1 VDSIIGVDLIRTI
14 NETLHIELE
23 TMALFE
29 HSTVDALA
37 EYIWTNWQSVIAGQ
51 LAPVQTTFRKA
62 DSADQGPVETGGI
75 LKHRFIQTE
84 SPAEAGQ
91 PTNSVLEQENNRD
104 NAGVE
109 PIAIIG
115 MSGRFAESESLDGF
129 WQNLE
134 QGKSLIG
141 KVSRWST
148 TDCVT
153 SESEGDGYCCHG
165 SFIDSIDQFD
175 PAFFRI
181 SPAEAVYMD
190 PQQRLFLEE
199 SWKALEDAGY
209 AGNSVN
215 ETRCGVYVGCGTSGY
230 GTLFVGEPP
239 AHAFWGNSQSIIP
252 ARLAYHLNLQGPAIA
267 VDTACSSSLVSVH
280 LACQGLWSREMDMAL
295 AGGVCLHTTPAFYH
309 VANRAR
315 MLSPE
320 GECRSFDAKAN
331 GFVPGEGIGV
341 VVLKRLRD
349 ALRDGDFI
357 HGVIAGSGV
366 NQDGTS
372 NGLIAPNA
380 RAQEKLERSVYDRFQ
395 INPETIQVIEAHGT
409 GTIVGDSIEHVAI
422 SRAFREYTDKKEFCA
437 LGTVK
442 TNIGHTGPA
451 SGVAGILK
459 LLLSLKHRQIPP
471 CLHFQ
476 SGNPAID
483 FKSNPFY
490 VNRQLQEWRVEGEQ
504 RRRGAVSSFGF
515 SGTNAHLVIEEA
527 PLVERA
533 SVEVPG
539 YVVMLSARTEEQ
551 LRQQAQNLL
560 GLLKRSTNLSMND
573 LSYTLF
579 VGRMHMACRLS
590 CVACDQ
596 KELEQFLEQWM
607 ATGAASQVYTA
618 EIQESRIREN
628 ISLKKF
634 GNYCIR
640 ECRNATDAASYLEN
654 LAAIAELYVKGY
666 SLDYRALF
674 SQDSRRIPL
683 PTYPFTRERYW
694 VDTSGSVRAQ
704 ATSRPMPQSTR
715 TTTTAQP
722 LPHANTSN
730 LSLADNSFTFT
741 SQEQESPLNDTE
753 KQLIEIWC
761 EVLNMEPEKVG
772 VNANLF
778 ELGGH
783 SLLATQLMAKIRER
797 LGVDLPLTALFENT
811 SVAQV
816 AELIAKTKKSD
827 VPSIQPVDRKKF
839 EQLPLSFA
847 QERVWFF
854 EQLQPGS
861 GRYNVPV
868 AVTVSGELNISH
880 LEQSFNLI
888 IARHENL
895 RTVFPSKMGQ
905 AQQVI
910 LESLD
915 FKLERIDLSH
925 YTNKEELHS
934 RAKEICRT
942 DAAKPFDLARGPL
955 IRGKVIR
962 LAEQEHILLLN
973 MHHIITDGW
982 SMGVLIK
989 ELDVIMDALRQGRR
1003 PDLPPLEIQYV
1014 DYAVWQRARLEAGGV
1029 LEQQLAYWQEK
1040 LAGVPERLDL
1050 PTDYS
1055 RPKVRSFVGA
1065 TCEFTLDA
1073 ELTGKL
1079 KRLAER
1085 KGGTLYMVLLAAF
1098 KVLLY
1103 RYSGQ
1108 SDICIGTLIANR
1120 QYGQTASLIGV
1131 FVNMLALRSEI
1142 EGEDTFSALLS
1153 RVKATCLEA
1162 YEHQDAPF
1170 ERVIGSLGRTR
1181 NAAANPIFQVMVVLH
1196 NIAMSDQRF
1205 PRYAFES
1212 QSSELDLTVQFT
1224 ETQNGLDASI
1234 EYSTA
1239 LFKPETIM
1247 RMGEHFTALCKAIT
1261 VTPTA
1266 RIQDMDYLCCTA
1278 MAEGATSGVSV
1289 RSAFSR

>member
-1 VDSIIGVDLIRTI
+1 
-14 NETLHIELE
+14 
-23 TMALFE
+23 
-29 HSTVDALA
+29 
-37 EYIWTNWQSVIAGQ
+37 
-51 LAPVQTTFRKA
+51 
-62 DSADQGPVETGGI
+62 
-75 LKHRFIQTE
+75 
-84 SPAEAGQ
+84 
-91 PTNSVLEQENNRD
+91 
-104 NAGVE
+104 
-109 PIAIIG
+109 
-115 MSGRFAESESLDGF
+115 
-129 WQNLE
+129 
-134 QGKSLIG
+134 
-141 KVSRWST
+141 
-148 TDCVT
+148 
-153 SESEGDGYCCHG
+153 
-165 SFIDSIDQFD
+165 
-175 PAFFRI
+175 
-181 SPAEAVYMD
+181 
-190 PQQRLFLEE
+190 
-199 SWKALEDAGY
+199 
-209 AGNSVN
+209 
-215 ETRCGVYVGCGTSGY
+215 
-230 GTLFVGEPP
+230 
-239 AHAFWGNSQSIIP
+239 
-252 ARLAYHLNLQGPAIA
+252 
-267 VDTACSSSLVSVH
+267 
-280 LACQGLWSREMDMAL
+280 
-295 AGGVCLHTTPAFYH
+295 
-309 VANRAR
+309 
-315 MLSPE
+315 
-320 GECRSFDAKAN
+320 
-331 GFVPGEGIGV
+331 
-341 VVLKRLRD
+341 
-349 ALRDGDFI
+349 
-357 HGVIAGSGV
+357 
-366 NQDGTS
+366 
-372 NGLIAPNA
+372 
-380 RAQEKLERSVYDRFQ
+380 
-395 INPETIQVIEAHGT
+395 
-409 GTIVGDSIEHVAI
+409 
-422 SRAFREYTDKKEFCA
+422 
-437 LGTVK
+437 
-442 TNIGHTGPA
+442 
-451 SGVAGILK
+451 
-459 LLLSLKHRQIPP
+459 
-471 CLHFQ
+471 
-476 SGNPAID
+476 
-483 FKSNPFY
+483 
-490 VNRQLQEWRVEGEQ
+490 
-504 RRRGAVSSFGF
+504 
-515 SGTNAHLVIEEA
+515 
-527 PLVERA
+527 
-533 SVEVPG
+533 
-539 YVVMLSARTEEQ
+539 
-551 LRQQAQNLL
+551 
-560 GLLKRSTNLSMND
+560 
-573 LSYTLF
+573 
-579 VGRMHMACRLS
+579 
-590 CVACDQ
+590 
-596 KELEQFLEQWM
+596 
-607 ATGAASQVYTA
+607 
-618 EIQESRIREN
+618 
-628 ISLKKF
+628 
-634 GNYCIR
+634 
-640 ECRNATDAASYLEN
+640 
-654 LAAIAELYVKGY
+654 
-666 SLDYRALF
+666 
-674 SQDSRRIPL
+674 
-683 PTYPFTRERYW
+683 
-694 VDTSGSVRAQ
+694 
-704 ATSRPMPQSTR
+704 MPQSTR

-730 LSLADNSFTFT
+730 LSLADNSFIFT
-741 SQEQESPLNDTE
+741 SQETFPQEPGAPLNDTE

-880 LEQSFNLI
+880 LEQAFNLI

-895 RTVFPSKMGQ
+895 RTVFPSKVGQ

-915 FKLERIDLSH
+915 FRLQQIDLSH
-925 YTNKEELHS
+925 HTNKEELHNK
-934 RAKEICRT
+934 AKEICRT

-1120 QYGQTASLIGV
+1120 QYGQTANLIGV

>member
-1 VDSIIGVDLIRTI
+1 
-14 NETLHIELE
+14 
-23 TMALFE
+23 
-29 HSTVDALA
+29 
-37 EYIWTNWQSVIAGQ
+37 
-51 LAPVQTTFRKA
+51 
-62 DSADQGPVETGGI
+62 
-75 LKHRFIQTE
+75 
-84 SPAEAGQ
+84 
-91 PTNSVLEQENNRD
+91 
-104 NAGVE
+104 
-109 PIAIIG
+109 
-115 MSGRFAESESLDGF
+115 
-129 WQNLE
+129 
-134 QGKSLIG
+134 
-141 KVSRWST
+141 
-148 TDCVT
+148 
-153 SESEGDGYCCHG
+153 
-165 SFIDSIDQFD
+165 
-175 PAFFRI
+175 
-181 SPAEAVYMD
+181 
-190 PQQRLFLEE
+190 
-199 SWKALEDAGY
+199 
-209 AGNSVN
+209 
-215 ETRCGVYVGCGTSGY
+215 
-230 GTLFVGEPP
+230 
-239 AHAFWGNSQSIIP
+239 
-252 ARLAYHLNLQGPAIA
+252 
-267 VDTACSSSLVSVH
+267 
-280 LACQGLWSREMDMAL
+280 
-295 AGGVCLHTTPAFYH
+295 
-309 VANRAR
+309 
-315 MLSPE
+315 
-320 GECRSFDAKAN
+320 
-331 GFVPGEGIGV
+331 
-341 VVLKRLRD
+341 
-349 ALRDGDFI
+349 
-357 HGVIAGSGV
+357 GSGV

-380 RAQEKLERSVYDRFQ
+380 RAQEKLERLVYDRFK

-490 VNRQLQEWRVEGEQ
+490 VNNQLQEWRVEGEQ

-527 PLVERA
+527 PEVERA
-533 SVEVPG
+533 AMEAPG
-539 YVVMLSARTEEQ
+539 YVVVLSARTQEQ
-551 LRQQAQNLL
+551 LQQQAQNLL
-560 GLLKRSTNLSMND
+560 GLLKRTASLSMNDLTMND

-590 CVACDQ
+590 CVARDQ
-596 KELEQFLEQWM
+596 KELIQFLEQWM

-628 ISLKKF
+628 VSLKKF
-634 GNYCIR
+634 GNYCIQ

-683 PTYPFTRERYW
+683 PTYPFARESYW
-694 VDTSGSVRAQ
+694 VDTSGVVRTQ
-704 ATSRPMPQSTR
+704 TTPVVTIPRPLSHPNTPSR
-715 TTTTAQP
+715 P
-722 LPHANTSN
+722 LPHANTPKR
-730 LSLADNSFTFT
+730 SLPDDSFTFT
-741 SQEQESPLNDTE
+741 SQEQEAPLNDTE

-827 VPSIQPVDRKKF
+827 VPSIRPVDRKKF

-880 LEQSFNLI
+880 LEQAFNLI

-895 RTVFPSKMGQ
+895 RTVFPSQMGQ
-905 AQQVI
+905 AQQII
-910 LESLD
+910 LENLD
-915 FKLERIDLSH
+915 FRLERIDLRH
-925 YTNKEELHS
+925 HTDKEELHNK
-934 RAKEICRT
+934 AKEICRT
-942 DAAKPFDLARGPL
+942 DAAKPFDLAQGPL
-955 IRGKVIR
+955 IRGKVIE
-962 LAEQEHILLLN
+962 LAEREHILLLN

-989 ELDVIMDALRQGRR
+989 ELDMIMDALRQGRR
-1003 PDLPPLEIQYV
+1003 PNLPPLEIQYV
-1014 DYAVWQRARLEAGGV
+1014 DYAVWQRSRLETDGV

-1040 LAGVPERLDL
+1040 LAGVPESLDL

-1055 RPKVRSFVGA
+1055 RPKVRSFTGA
-1065 TCEFTLDA
+1065 THEFTLDA

-1079 KRLAER
+1079 KRLADR

-1131 FVNMLALRSEI
+1131 FVNMLALRSQI
-1142 EGEDTFSALLS
+1142 EGEDSFSALLS
-1153 RVKATCLEA
+1153 QVKATCLEA

-1170 ERVIGSLGRTR
+1170 ERVVGSLGRER

-1196 NIAMSDQRF
+1196 NIAMMDQRF

-1224 ETQNGLDASI
+1224 ETQNGLNASI
-1234 EYSTA
+1234 EYGTA
-1239 LFKPETIM
+1239 LFKPQTIA
-1247 RMGEHFTALCKAIT
+1247 RMGEHFVGLCRAIT
-1261 VTPTA
+1261 ATPTA
-1266 RIQDMDYLCCTA
+1266 RIHDLDYLSG
-1278 MAEGATSGVSV
+1278 AEKQRLLVEYNDTHADYPRDKCIHDFFAEQVRCNPSKAAVTFGDQELSYQQLYDKSRELALYLQSLGVKPDSVVGLCVERSLEMMVGIMGTVQAGGAYLPADPAYPDDQLEYMLQDSRTQIVLTQERFKSKIRALVTGDVKLIALDQQWPEISKSAAAFKVQGIELQQGVKAHNLSYLIYTSGATGKPKGVLV
-1289 RSAFSR
+1289 EHRALVNRLHWMQKKYRLT